1 MEHTCPHCGQ
11 VLPEGAS
18 FCPHCARSL
27 RLPEQVEAPVRMWRR
42 RRWAILTAV
51 VVLAAALVLW
61 GCLRPKGLP
70 EALPE
75 GPTEAVILQEDENGQ
90 CTLSAEVLQEW
101 FPEVT
106 AMSFD
111 GTSIT
116 SDNIDDYL
124 VETFQMAAL
133 VSSRGANGGGGEHS
147 IFNARNNGSNRHCL
161 LLFDTNLHLMG
172 YFIGQPQNLGDGQ
185 WQLDVT
191 LCDYD
196 FTKLYE
202 KELAAFESEWE
213 SLFSNYIAPEDIP
226 SSGALWYLKGYNTGK
241 ASTLQQSDAQLY
253 HLWRVYNGPTR
264 ENQCRELARLEQDL
278 PDEGR
283 WMCYLLLDGNNE
295 LVGYT
300 MLDTNGNGGE
310 TL

>member
-1 MEHTCPHCGQ
+1 MKHICPHCGAE
-11 VLPEGAS
+11 LPEKAS
-18 FCPHCARSL
+18 FCPYCASSLQPRQSMEAPARLRRRSL
-27 RLPEQVEAPVRMWRR
+27 LP
-42 RRWAILTAV
+42 
-51 VVLAAALVLW
+51 VLAALLVLAVALVLW
-61 GCLRPKGLP
+61 GFLRPKG
-70 EALPE
+70 
-75 GPTEAVILQEDENGQ
+75 PTETVILQEDENGQ
-90 CTLSAEVLQEW
+90 CIVSAEVLQAW

-106 AMSFD
+106 AMDFSS
-111 GTSIT
+111 TSIT

-124 VETFQMAAL
+124 VETYHMAAL
-133 VSSRGANGGGGEHS
+133 VSNRGANGAGTDHS

-172 YFIGQPQNLGDGQ
+172 YFLGQPKNLGDGQ

-213 SLFSNYIAPEDIP
+213 SLFTNYIAPEDIP
-226 SSGALWYLKGYNTGK
+226 SSGAMWYLKGYNTGK

-253 HLWRVYNGPTR
+253 HLWRVYNSSAR

-278 PDEGR
+278 PNEGR
-283 WMCYLLLDGNNE
+283 WMCYLLLDGSNE

-310 TL
+310 TS

>member
-1 MEHTCPHCGQ
+1 MKHICPHCGAE
-11 VLPEGAS
+11 LPDKAS

-27 RLPEQVEAPVRMWRR
+27 RTPERVEAPVHRR
-42 RRWAILTAV
+42 RRRLWAVLPVV

-61 GCLRPKGLP
+61 GCLRPRGLP
-70 EALPE
+70 K

-90 CTLSAEVLQEW
+90 CLVSTEVMQAW
-101 FPEVT
+101 FPAVMNI
-106 AMSFD
+106 AF
-111 GTSIT
+111 GTTDIT
-116 SDNIDDYL
+116 GDNIDDYL
-124 VETFQMAAL
+124 VDTFQMASL
-133 VSSRGANGGGGEHS
+133 VSSRGANGAGGDRS

-161 LLFDTNLHLMG
+161 LLFDTTLHLMG
-172 YFIGQPQNLGDGQ
+172 YFIGQPQNLGDGR

-196 FTKLYE
+196 FTRLYE
-202 KELAAFESEWE
+202 KELAAFEAEWD
-213 SLFSNYIAPEDIP
+213 SLFTNYIAPEDIA
-226 SSGALWYLKGYNTGK
+226 SSGAVWYLKGYNTGK
-241 ASTLQQSDAQLY
+241 TSTLQQSDAQLY
-253 HLWRVYNGPTR
+253 HLWRVYNSPTR

-283 WMCYLLLDGNNE
+283 WMCYLLLDESND

-300 MLDTNGNGGE
+300 MLDTNGNRGG

>member
-1 MEHTCPHCGQ
+1 MKHICPHCGAE
-11 VLPEGAS
+11 LPEKAS
-18 FCPHCARSL
+18 FCPYCASSLQPRQSMEAPARLRRRSL
-27 RLPEQVEAPVRMWRR
+27 LP
-42 RRWAILTAV
+42 
-51 VVLAAALVLW
+51 VLAALLVLAVALVLW
-61 GCLRPKGLP
+61 GFLRPKG
-70 EALPE
+70 
-75 GPTEAVILQEDENGQ
+75 PTETVILQEDENGQ
-90 CTLSAEVLQEW
+90 CIVSAEVLQAW

-106 AMSFD
+106 AMDFSS
-111 GTSIT
+111 TSIT

-124 VETFQMAAL
+124 VETYHMAAL
-133 VSSRGANGGGGEHS
+133 VSNRGANGAGTDHS

-172 YFIGQPQNLGDGQ
+172 YFLGQPKNLGDGQ

-213 SLFSNYIAPEDIP
+213 SLFTNYIAPEDIP
-226 SSGALWYLKGYNTGK
+226 SSGAMWYLKGYNTGK

-253 HLWRVYNGPTR
+253 HLWRVYNSSAR

-278 PDEGR
+278 PNEGR

-310 TL
+310 TS

>member
-1 MEHTCPHCGQ
+1 MKHICPHCGAE
-11 VLPEGAS
+11 LPEKAS
-18 FCPHCARSL
+18 FCPHCASSLQPRQSMEAPARLRRRSL
-27 RLPEQVEAPVRMWRR
+27 LP
-42 RRWAILTAV
+42 
-51 VVLAAALVLW
+51 VLAALLVLAVALVLW
-61 GCLRPKGLP
+61 GFLRPKGLP
-70 EALPE
+70 K
-75 GPTEAVILQEDENGQ
+75 GPTETVILQEDENGQ
-90 CTLSAEVLQEW
+90 CIVSAEVLQAW

-106 AMSFD
+106 AMDFSS
-111 GTSIT
+111 TSIT

-124 VETFQMAAL
+124 VETYHIAAL
-133 VSSRGANGGGGEHS
+133 VSNRGANGAGTDHS

-172 YFIGQPQNLGDGQ
+172 YFLGQPKNLGDGQ

-213 SLFSNYIAPEDIP
+213 SLFTNYIAPEDIP
-226 SSGALWYLKGYNTGK
+226 SSGAMWYLKGYNTGK

-253 HLWRVYNGPTR
+253 HLWRVYNSSAR

-278 PDEGR
+278 PNEGR

-310 TL
+310 TS